1 TPTPSRGCSRRTDR
15 GGFMR
20 KIVLPVF
27 ILSFAAA
34 CSDPPPP
41 PKPVAKAEPVEVK
54 PQPPK
59 PEVKPEPPKPD
70 PNKELAAKV
79 KSALDPPDSKLP
91 SGAIDVTA
99 NSGRVSLFGA
109 VPTETMRRHAAQVAS
124 KVEGVTGVDNQLK
137 VVKGS

>member
-1 TPTPSRGCSRRTDR
+1 
-15 GGFMR
+15 M
-20 KIVLPVF
+20 KKLIVSAFALA
-27 ILSFAAA
+27 FAAA
-34 CSDPPPP
+34 CSEPPPP
-41 PKPVAKAEPVEVK
+41 PKPVAKAQPVEVK

-79 KSALDPPDSKLP
+79 KAALDAPESKLP

-99 NSGRVSLFGA
+99 NNGRVSLFGA
-109 VPTETMRRHAAQVAS
+109 VPTDGQRRRAAQLAS

>member
-1 TPTPSRGCSRRTDR
+1 
-15 GGFMR
+15 MR
-20 KIVLPVF
+20 KLLLTSF
-27 ILSFAAA
+27 ALAFAAA

-41 PKPVAKAEPVEVK
+41 PKPVAKAQPVEVK
-54 PQPPK
+54 PVAPK

-79 KSALDPPDSKLP
+79 KQALEAPDAKLP

-99 NSGRVSLFGA
+99 KDGRVSLFGA
-109 VPTETMRRHAAQVAS
+109 VATDGMRRRAAQIAS
-124 KVEGVTGVDNQLK
+124 KVEGVSGVDNQLK